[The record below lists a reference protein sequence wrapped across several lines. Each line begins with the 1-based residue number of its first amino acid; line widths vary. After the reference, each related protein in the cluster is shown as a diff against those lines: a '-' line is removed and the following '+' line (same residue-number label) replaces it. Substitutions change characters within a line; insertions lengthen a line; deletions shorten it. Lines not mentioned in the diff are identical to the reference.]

1 VRAPEPR
8 FPSLRAAPN
17 RLGGAPFAVLL
28 YLLKAFLEVV
38 WGHHRWGFFAGVVIL
53 LLLVVNSPSGQMLA
67 NAAKW
72 SQLASADVEL
82 GLLDRAPCF

>member
-1 VRAPEPR
+1 MRAPEPR
-8 FPSLRAAPN
+8 FPSIA
-17 RLGGAPFAVLL
+17 GGQIEHRPKSLL

-38 WGHHRWGFFAGVVIL
+38 WGHHSWGFFARLAIL

>member
-1 VRAPEPR
+1 VRAREPR
-8 FPSLRAAPN
+8 RASVTESSRPK
-17 RLGGAPFAVLL
+17 RTIRKSLL

-38 WGHHRWGFFAGVVIL
+38 WGHHRWGFFAWLAIL

>member
-1 VRAPEPR
+1 VCQGCSSVAGAPDPKRAPQ
-8 FPSLRAAPN
+8 S
-17 RLGGAPFAVLL
+17 LL

-38 WGHHRWGFFAGVVIL
+38 WGHHRWGFFAGLAIL

>member
-1 VRAPEPR
+1 VRALEPR
-8 FPSLRAAPN
+8 LASVAESSSPKRTTRKS
-17 RLGGAPFAVLL
+17 LL

-38 WGHHRWGFFAGVVIL
+38 WGHHGWGFFAGLAIL

>member
-1 VRAPEPR
+1 VSQGLHPLRRVPDRKRAIR
-8 FPSLRAAPN
+8 KS
-17 RLGGAPFAVLL
+17 LL

-38 WGHHRWGFFAGVVIL
+38 WGHHRWGFFARLAIL